1 MIFVNLTSTITL
13 TVTVSV
19 TVRVCRSGYPW
30 DQRGFVDVDLC
41 QKDLKSVQK
50 WLSYCYFHTER
61 LCDFIENHMEPK
73 GILGCSFVPKRF
85 KIGLKMAELLL
96 FSH

>member
-1 MIFVNLTSTITL
+1 MFIENHMGPTGILGCLFVPK
-13 TVTVSV
+13 
-19 TVRVCRSGYPW
+19 RSKIGQEMAVLYLFP
-30 DQRGFVDVDLC
+30 
-41 QKDLKSVQK
+41 
-50 WLSYCYFHTER
+50 TER
-61 LCDFIENHMEPK
+61 LHDFIENHIGSK